1 MCDAVSGLKTRD
13 RERLGQIFAERVTFD
28 STERMLYGH
37 DIAAIPSLVKPLVGD
52 TTPDAVVQPST
63 EEQLV
68 AVAKWARE
76 RRIALTPRGKAS
88 SGYGGVVPVRNGVVV
103 DFYFMRDVL
112 SVDHDALTVTVQPG
126 ITWEQLDREIK
137 KQGLT
142 LRLYPTSYPS
152 SSVGGWLAQG
162 GAGIGSYQYGW
173 FRENVVSARAVHP
186 DGGARE
192 YSGADLDLV
201 ADAEGT
207 TGLLSQVTLRVRPL
221 EAEAVTA
228 IACAEA
234 HDLQDLI
241 ERIAETD
248 LPIWSM
254 VYINPCMAEMKNRAP
269 LTEHMGHPVEER
281 VLLPAAYILTLAFA
295 EKDRPTVEAALA
307 EMIRPCQAEIL
318 SKRIADHEWE
328 HRFKLMVV
336 KRLGPSLVPSEVVV
350 PLDRLG
356 DVMEEIER
364 KVDQPVVKE
373 GVIIKRGLKGKPEV
387 VILGFIPSDQ
397 RTLSY
402 NFVFGLVLTIM
413 KIAETHGGRPY
424 ATGIYFASK
433 ADEIL
438 GAERVRRL
446 KDHKKRV
453 DPLGIL
459 NPQKVTGNGALGR
472 MLALAGAFE
481 PLVRPFGNRVIT
493 KVGEHLDRPVGD
505 VPGDIAWYAYACSQ
519 CGYCVDQCDQFYGRG
534 WESQSP
540 RGKWFWLREHMEGRA
555 DWDND
560 MVKTMIACTTCELCN
575 TRCSASLP
583 IEPSWMT
590 LRGELVEK
598 QGQMT
603 LPPFEIMAAAI
614 RDQGNIWAGYHK
626 DRADWF
632 PEDLWEKHGPHHLSE
647 TMYFAGCTASYVE
660 NDIGIGTVRMLD
672 AAGVDFTY
680 LGDRELCCATPML
693 VAGKW
698 DDFERTMRTNIANV
712 KKAGASTVTTSCPA
726 CDMMWRHVYPQ
737 WARKLGIDY
746 GIEVKHYSELMAE
759 RIRSGEFKFPA
770 SPDGSDV
777 SGERKTR
784 VTWHD
789 SCHIGRVSGI
799 YDEPRELI
807 EAVPGTELVEME
819 FNHQE
824 AHCCGSVLTL
834 LSDPP
839 AAHDIGRTRLD
850 EAVEAGAEK
859 VLALCPCCEFQL
871 RVSAEKRDVPIEVE
885 DLSHYVARALGYEL
899 PDPNPEVQRQWAVFE
914 AMIALMT
921 PKGLAELLG
930 SMWPEV
936 IDAMPFR
943 MGSMMR
949 AMAKVPGALWLM
961 RPVFPA
967 LFPRLLPRMMPT
979 LMPTMLERV
988 DERVPMPDYMAEQ
1001 MPGMMPGVMDNLMP
1015 HLIGEVVPLVVDPM
1029 IAYLSGSDGVKRDSV
1044 AAGGARRQVQRG
1056 RAMDA
1061 GRWTILFGGFFLAAL
1076 VPLLIMRR
1084 RR

>member
-1 MCDAVSGLKTRD
+1 VSGLNTREQ
-13 RERLGQIFAERVTFD
+13 ERLSEIFADRVTFD
-28 STERMLYGH
+28 PTERTLYGH

-52 TTPDAVVQPST
+52 TTPDAVVQPRT
-63 EEQLV
+63 EEQLI
-68 AVAKWARE
+68 AVSTWANE
-76 RRIALTPRGKAS
+76 QRIALTPRGKAS
-88 SGYGGVVPVRNGVVV
+88 SGYGGVIPVKNGVVV
-103 DFYFMRDVL
+103 DFYFMKDIL
-112 SVDHDALTVTVQPG
+112 SVDRDALTVTVEPG

-162 GAGIGSYQYGW
+162 GAGIGSYEFGW
-173 FRENVVSARAVHP
+173 FRENVVSARVVHP
-186 DGGARE
+186 NGEMRA
-192 YSGADLDLV
+192 YSGVDLGLV

-207 TGLLSQVTLRVRPL
+207 TGIISEVTVKVRPL

-228 IACAEA
+228 IACADA

-241 ERIAETD
+241 ERIAEAD

-254 VYINPCMAEMKNRAP
+254 VYINPRMAEMKNRAP
-269 LTEHMGHPVEER
+269 LTEHMRHPVEER

-295 EKDRPTVEAALA
+295 EKDRAAVEAKLA
-307 EMIRPCQAEIL
+307 EMVRPCQAEIL
-318 SKRIADHEWE
+318 SQRIADHEWE

-350 PLDRLG
+350 PLDKLG

-364 KVDQPVVKE
+364 KVNQPVVKE
-373 GVIIKRGLKGKPEV
+373 GVIIKQGAHGRPEV

-397 RTLSY
+397 RKLSY

-413 KIAETHGGRPY
+413 KIAEKHGGRPY

-438 GAERVRRL
+438 GAERAKRM
-446 KDHKKRV
+446 KEHKKQV
-453 DPLGIL
+453 DPRGIL
-459 NPQKVTGNGALGR
+459 NPQKVTGNGALGK

-493 KVGEHLDRPVGD
+493 KVGERPDTPVGD
-505 VPGDIAWYAYACSQ
+505 IPGDVAWYAYACSQ

-583 IEPSWMT
+583 IEPSWMK
-590 LRGELVEK
+590 LRGELIEEQK
-598 QGQMT
+598 QMT
-603 LPPFEIMAAAI
+603 LPPFEIMTAALK
-614 RDQGNIWAGYHK
+614 DQGNIWAGYRK
-626 DRADWF
+626 DRTEWF
-632 PEDLWEKHGPHHLSE
+632 PEELWEKHGPHHE
-647 TMYFAGCTASYVE
+647 ADTVYFAGCTASYVE
-660 NDIGIGTVRMLD
+660 HDIGIGTVKMLD
-672 AAGVDFTY
+672 DAGVDFTY
-680 LGDRELCCATPML
+680 LGDKELCCATPML

-712 KKAGASTVTTSCPA
+712 KKAGATTVTTSCPA

-737 WARKLGIDY
+737 WAEKLGIEY
-746 GIEVKHYSELMAE
+746 GIETRHYSELMAE
-759 RIRSGEFKFPA
+759 KIRSGEFKFPEPPDG
-770 SPDGSDV
+770 PDGS
-777 SGERKTR
+777 SGNGKKTK

-789 SCHIGRVSGI
+789 SCHIGRVSGV
-799 YDEPRELI
+799 YEEPRELI
-807 EAVPGTELVEME
+807 KAVPNTELVEME
-819 FNHQE
+819 FNREQ

-839 AAHDIGRTRLD
+839 AAHDIGKMRLD
-850 EAVEAGAEK
+850 EALEAGAEK

-871 RVSAEKRDVPIEVE
+871 RVSAEKREVPIEIE
-885 DLSHYVARALGYEL
+885 DLTHYVARALGHEL

-921 PKGLAELLG
+921 PKGFADLMG
-930 SMWPEV
+930 TMWPEL
-936 IDAMPFR
+936 IDAMPYK
-943 MGSMMR
+943 MGPMMR
-949 AMAKVPGALWLM
+949 AMGKVPGALSLM
-961 RPVFPA
+961 KPMFPV
-967 LFPRLLPRMMPT
+967 LFPRLLPKMMPAV
-979 LMPTMLERV
+979 MPTMLERV
-988 DERVPMPDYMAEQ
+988 GERIPMPDYMAEQ
-1001 MPGMMPGVMDNLMP
+1001 MPEMMPGVMDNLMP
-1015 HLIGEVVPLVVDPM
+1015 HMIGEVVPLVTGPM
-1029 IAYLSGSDGVKRDSV
+1029 IAYLRGKDGATAKT
-1044 AAGGARRQVQRG
+1044 AR
-1056 RAMDA
+1056 AH
-1061 GRWTILFGGFFLAAL
+1061 
-1076 VPLLIMRR
+1076 
-1084 RR
+1084 